1 MGSVVELLRE
11 MSRLLDDYGFEPQ
24 ATYLS
29 HLANVYGIDINQ
41 FREELNDPSMWGG
54 AGSVSDVGPGSG
66 HFLDKSTAEAEKDE
80 YRYRDLIVQLVEQ
93 LDREG
98 LASDRARSIAATFRE
113 WNESGI

>member
-1 MGSVVELLRE
+1 MASVVELLRE
-11 MSRLLDDYGFEPQ
+11 MSRLLDEYGFEPQ

-29 HLANVYGIDINQ
+29 RLANVYGIDIDQ
-41 FREELNDPSMWGG
+41 FREELNDPAMWGG
-54 AGSVSDVGPGSG
+54 AGSVSDVGPRSG
-66 HFLDKSTAEAEKDE
+66 HFIDERSAEEDE
-80 YRYRDLIVQLVEQ
+80 YRYRDLMVRFVEQ